1 MLRALVLTAALFV
14 SATAAAQSS
23 APHRGGGRADAA
35 ANRADAVTNR
45 VEARDDTRDLATLE
59 NLRNDYARAV
69 ARRDFRSARLL
80 EGRVQTELRREIAEG
95 RSELR
100 NERREGDRREAR
112 VEQTTLA
119 STERV
124 LRDFERLAGRFDR
137 RALNDKRVL
146 LDEAVNLARTEAS
159 RNGWTTRGQRYGR
172 G

>member
-35 ANRADAVTNR
+35 ANRADASASR
-45 VEARDDTRDLATLE
+45 IEARDDSRDLATLE
-59 NLRNDYARAV
+59 NLRSDYARAL
-69 ARRDFRSARLL
+69 ARRDFRSARRI
-80 EGRVQTELRREIAEG
+80 EERVQTELRREIAEG

-100 NERREGDRREAR
+100 DERREGDRREAR
-112 VEQTTLA
+112 KERASLS

-124 LRDFERLAGRFDR
+124 LREFERLAGRFDR

-146 LDEAVNLARTEAS
+146 LDEAVTLARAEAS
-159 RNGWTTRGQRYGR
+159 RNGWTTRR